1 MDIVLILIFTV
12 AIAVLIAFSAYFS
25 LAEISFASL
34 NKIRLKNMAR
44 EGDKRAERALEMAE
58 NFDKLIT
65 TILVGNT
72 IVNIMASSLATLLF
86 AMVLAGIIDA
96 DVFIT
101 LVTTLVMMVMVLI
114 FGEITPKCYAKA
126 NAERVAMGIA
136 PSLSK
141 VQVALTPISIWF
153 LKLQGRIS
161 RRFDRNDDPIMTED
175 ELKVMID
182 EIEEEGTLQKHET
195 ELIRSAIEFDDI
207 TVGEIFTPRV
217 DIQGV
222 DVSSDKYEI
231 EYLFSSTGFSRVVV
245 FDGTVDRIVGVINVK
260 DFYNQYLNS
269 SAMKLNDIIR
279 PVRFVPETM
288 KISTLLRDMQRSK
301 THMAAV
307 IDPYGG
313 TAGIITLEDM
323 IEELVGEI
331 WDESDEV
338 ELPVVKESDTVYSVL
353 GGANIHDAMREMG
366 LDFDPEGY
374 EDHTVAGFVQY
385 KLARMPVKGDRIEL
399 QNAMI
404 VVKSI
409 KDRRI
414 REVKIIRK
422 AAPPVSETPKE

>member
-1 MDIVLILIFTV
+1 MDIFLILIFTV

-34 NKIRLKNMAR
+34 NKIRVKNLAR
-44 EGDKRAERALEMAE
+44 EGDKRAEKTLDMAE

-86 AMVLAGIIDA
+86 GMVLAGIVNA
-96 DVFIT
+96 DIFIT
-101 LVTTLVMMVMVLI
+101 LITTLVMMVMFLI

-126 NAERVAMGIA
+126 NAERVAMRIA

-161 RRFDRNDDPIMTED
+161 RRFDRNDGPTMTED

-182 EIEEEGTLQKHET
+182 EIEEEGMLQKHET

-269 SAMKLNDIIR
+269 STMKLNDIIR

-288 KISTLLRDMQRSK
+288 KISALLRDMQRSK

-338 ELPVVKESDTVYSVL
+338 ELPVIKESDSIYSVL
-353 GGANIHDAMREMG
+353 GGANIHDAMKEIG
-366 LDFDPEGY
+366 LDFHPEGY

-385 KLARMPVKGDRIEL
+385 KLARMPVKGDKIEL
-399 QNAMI
+399 QNATI

-414 REVKIIRK
+414 REVKIIKK
-422 AAPPVSETPKE
+422 AVTQPSEAPKE